1 MTSFLKKIKSRNF
14 VVSVILNFVTITIL
28 HYLHFKIAQT
38 VLLPCDLILIQNALE
53 DYLACLSIL
62 SAKRCSKFFNGVI
75 LIRTTVATAL
85 ARWLVIPCLCCNGLV
100 CLTILLK
107 LLIVINSLLCTVAA
121 TTQKKMDQ
129 QQSQSELQQQELPLE
144 KTWTIQLFEDKD
156 NIKTL
161 TSDIKTISDFWR
173 AINNLWKPS
182 EILDAYNNGNYGR
195 TSSGFNIIFSSV
207 NAPLDSKSD
216 THKNGGKWVISIET
230 AWHALSLG
238 GRPAHSTSCSSN
250 PNDSSSSN
258 SLTSSNV
265 STTNAN
271 SDTPRSYIDIVTEGL
286 YMLLAGGSESILD
299 NCHGLIINCRYKF
312 HRINIWVGSGAE
324 PLTKEFL
331 TKQGL
336 FLRRFFR
343 IPPSIALEF
352 KLHSDIA
359 KGDATYMTP
368 SWVTV

>member
-1 MTSFLKKIKSRNF
+1 MISHY
-14 VVSVILNFVTITIL
+14 IL
-28 HYLHFKIAQT
+28 FKIVQT
-38 VLLPCDLILIQNALE
+38 VLLACDLILIQSALGE
-53 DYLACLSIL
+53 NLMCLSIL
-62 SAKRCSKFFNGVI
+62 FVKCCPKFFNGVI
-75 LIRTTVATAL
+75 LIRTTVVTVL
-85 ARWLVIPCLCCNGLV
+85 AHWLVIPCLCCNGLV

-129 QQSQSELQQQELPLE
+129 QQSQPELQQQELPLE
-144 KTWTIQLFEDKD
+144 KTWMIQLFEDKD
-156 NIKTL
+156 TIKTL
-161 TSDIKTISDFWR
+161 TSDIKTIPDFWR

-195 TSSGFNIIFSSV
+195 TSSGLNIIFS
-207 NAPLDSKSD
+207 NAAAPLDSKSD
-216 THKNGGKWVISIET
+216 IHKNGGKWVISIET
-230 AWHALSLG
+230 AWHAMSLG
-238 GRPAHSTSCSSN
+238 SRPIYPTSSSSN
-250 PNDSSSSN
+250 PNASSSSN
-258 SLTSSNV
+258 SSSSSNV
-265 STTNAN
+265 SRSTSTNAN
-271 SDTPRSYIDIVTEGL
+271 SDNSDKPRSYIDIVTEGL

-312 HRINIWVGSGAE
+312 HRINIWVGGAV
-324 PLTKEFL
+324 TKDLL

-343 IPPSIALEF
+343 IPSSVPLEF